1 VFKKA
6 KLSDDEAGGAT
17 IGMSCVNV
25 IMTIISTMLVD
36 RLGRRCLMLSGMA
49 GMWVTSIL
57 IVICMYLVE
66 QNAETY
72 KVAGYCVIVFVYL
85 FVVSFATGPGSIPWF
100 YVSELFDQGARGNAN
115 AVAVMTNWLANFLV
129 GLTFTPWA
137 EAVGAFAF
145 LLFTGFLTFFWLFTF
160 FYAPET
166 KGRQLED
173 VQEELRTKAPA
184 PCRSKQRQ

>member
-1 VFKKA
+1 MVFKKA

-66 QNAETY
+66 QDAEKY
-72 KVAGYCVIVFVYL
+72 KIAGYCVIVFVYL
-85 FVVSFATGPGSIPWF
+85 FVVSFATGPGKSLLTCSCRRISHNCF
-100 YVSELFDQGARGNAN
+100 YFQDRFRGS
-115 AVAVMTNWLANFLV
+115 T
-129 GLTFTPWA
+129 
-137 EAVGAFAF
+137 
-145 LLFTGFLTFFWLFTF
+145 
-160 FYAPET
+160 
-166 KGRQLED
+166 
-173 VQEELRTKAPA
+173 
-184 PCRSKQRQ
+184 